1 MLIPTKGRTGLMG
14 GVGVEVKLDPPS
26 SGIWTRFCVRYGEL
40 LDVGDGVG
48 VKTHSNVTAL
58 VSSAT

>member
-14 GVGVEVKLDPPS
+14 GVGVDPPS

-48 VKTHSNVTAL
+48 VRTHSNVTAL